1 MRLLI
6 TPWYLP
12 GLPILFWGLTKRQKV
27 NITVDYVTTAEPA
40 ITRTVHLPRV
50 VLTTLPL
57 AVNVED
63 FFRGTR

>member
-1 MRLLI
+1 MV
-6 TPWYLP
+6 
-12 GLPILFWGLTKRQKV
+12 KQKV
-27 NITVDYVTTAEPA
+27 NVTIDYVTTVEPT
-40 ITRTVHLPRV
+40 ITRTVQLPRL